1 VSLAGPFGWN
11 GRILGGP
18 RWLMGQEL
26 LQCPASIGFDHP
38 SAGIGIEMMA
48 GGVVYQRTPAQLAAP
63 LDLDAV
69 SCSIDF
75 QGDSEESY
83 YAWRR
88 ARSVAQAAP
97 VAFWIAWPHE
107 DVWAVRDAS
116 TTWTLSR
123 SLAFDLVSPVTYA
136 PRAFL
141 RDLQGSTM
149 TELTLITSG
158 TPGAGEMKYDAAA
171 ASFTVETADLSA
183 SVGRVLVLRYHP
195 LRLVRIEG
203 LSEAMG
209 EPNDL
214 QYTVDLAEV
223 VPFRTYG

>member
-1 VSLAGPFGWN
+1 
-11 GRILGGP
+11 
-18 RWLMGQEL
+18 MGQEL

-38 SAGIGIEMMA
+38 SSGIGIEMLQ
-48 GGVVYQRTPAQLAAP
+48 GGVVYQRTPAHLAAP
-63 LDLDAV
+63 LSLEAV

-88 ARSVAQAAP
+88 ALSIAEVAP
-97 VAFWIAWPHE
+97 VTFWIAWPHE
-107 DVWAVRDAS
+107 DVWLVRDAS

-141 RDLQGSTM
+141 RDLQGSAM

-158 TPGAGEMKYDAAA
+158 TPGAGELKFNASA

-183 SVGRVLVLRYHP
+183 EIGRALVFRYHP
-195 LRLVRIEG
+195 LRLVRIES

-214 QYTVDLAEV
+214 QYTVDLAEI
-223 VPFRTYG
+223 VPARTYG